1 MRNTEHI
8 GELTNIAFNGKSYSI
23 RTVNIKGFGDKN
35 ISTKSL
41 QNVLLVNDSYVS
53 DEARQIDESIFFFV
67 EDKYI
72 NLDDKKLAE
81 HVEKNVSQR
90 N

>member
-8 GELTNIAFNGKSYSI
+8 SEPTNITFNGKIYSI
-23 RTVNIKGFGDKN
+23 RTVNIKGFGDEN
-35 ISTKSL
+35 IATESL

-81 HVEKNVSQR
+81 YVEKNVSQR